1 MALDVSVVTPEKV
14 VWQGEAKF
22 LIARAAGGD
31 IGVLPGHAPFLA
43 ALHDARLIIE
53 AEDGQTYAAV
63 HGGFIEVFDDHVT
76 VLTQVAELAE
86 EIDVER
92 ARRQREE
99 AERRLAEE
107 DTPENRAALLRAASR
122 IQTAAEAGILDIG

>member
-76 VLTQVAELAE
+76 VLTLVAELAE
-86 EIDVER
+86 EIDL
-92 ARRQREE
+92 E